1 MEDKL
6 KDAHTGIMASGVWIC
21 FEKQPTIKE
30 VDEARRL
37 LNQLTDELI
46 KETLNANS
54 AINPSQE

>member
-6 KDAHTGIMASGVWIC
+6 KDAHTAIMASGVWIC

-54 AINPSQE
+54 AINTSQK

>member
-6 KDAHTGIMASGVWIC
+6 KDAHTAIMASGVWIC

>member
-1 MEDKL
+1 MLNDL
-6 KDAHTGIMASGVWIC
+6 KDAHTAIMASGVWIC

-46 KETLNANS
+46 KEKLDANS
-54 AINPSQE
+54 AVNPSQE

>member
-6 KDAHTGIMASGVWIC
+6 KDAHTAIMASGVWIC

-30 VDEARRL
+30 VDDARRL

-46 KETLNANS
+46 KEKLDAHTA
-54 AINPSQE
+54 ADTPQE

>member
-6 KDAHTGIMASGVWIC
+6 KDAHTAIMASGGWIC

-54 AINPSQE
+54 AINTSQK